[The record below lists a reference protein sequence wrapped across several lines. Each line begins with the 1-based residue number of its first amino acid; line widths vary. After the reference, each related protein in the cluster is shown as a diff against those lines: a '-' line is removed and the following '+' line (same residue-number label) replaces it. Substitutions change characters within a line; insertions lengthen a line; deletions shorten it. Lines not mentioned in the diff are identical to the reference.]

1 MTPVPPSYALT
12 IALHPDGWQL
22 HTLHGGKAQSS
33 VRLTVSATEQIAR
46 VIGDAVISEGLE
58 VTPFELVR
66 KATEGMKARVDAELR
81 TAEETAKTIPALRKT
96 REEIENIQ

>member
-1 MTPVPPSYALT
+1 MTPQAPAYALT

-22 HTLHGGKAQSS
+22 HTLVDTASQTP

-46 VIGDAVISEGLE
+46 VIGDAVISEGLT

-66 KATEGMKARVDAELR
+66 KATAGLKARVDAELR
-81 TAEETAKTIPALRKT
+81 QAEETAKTVPLLRKT